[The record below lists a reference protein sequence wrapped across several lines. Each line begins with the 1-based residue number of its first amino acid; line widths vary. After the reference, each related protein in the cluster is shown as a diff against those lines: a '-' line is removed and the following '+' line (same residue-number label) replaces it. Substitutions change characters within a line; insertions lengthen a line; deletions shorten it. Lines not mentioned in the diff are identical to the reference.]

1 MADLANTRKALAF
14 NSRTNTLT
22 DPKNKNPLS
31 NSVVAATVVS
41 FLPAYE
47 MCMTA
52 VGGTPAMRDACV
64 NANGEELWR
73 EHIGRDFG
81 VARDASI
88 TRSPGYYRKLY
99 LSILEERIIEDN
111 LVCGGH

>member
-1 MADLANTRKALAF
+1 MSDEKPGVEKEDQMLKAE
-14 NSRTNTLT
+14 
-22 DPKNKNPLS
+22 DPLS
-31 NSVVAATVVS
+31 VEIVAATIVS

-52 VGGTPAMRDACV
+52 IGGTPALREACV
-64 NANGEELWR
+64 NSDGEELWR
-73 EHIGRDFG
+73 LHTQKDFDVKRDPT
-81 VARDASI
+81 I
-88 TRSPGYYRKLY
+88 TRSQGYYRKLY